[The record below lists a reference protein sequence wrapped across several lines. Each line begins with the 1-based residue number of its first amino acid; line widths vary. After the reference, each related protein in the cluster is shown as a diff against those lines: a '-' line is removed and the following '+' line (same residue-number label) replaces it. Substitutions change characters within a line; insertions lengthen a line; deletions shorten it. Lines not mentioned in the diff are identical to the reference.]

1 MQVRSVITAMAS
13 LCASVAPLAQAPQ
26 SVAQPSFEQLAAEC
40 APDIHPSTLKA
51 VVRTESSGNP
61 YAIGVVGGQLER
73 QPRSLA
79 EAAATARELERQGF
93 NFSMGLGQINR
104 HNLAK
109 HGETYDTVFEPCRN
123 LKAGGAILKDCF
135 LRARRTMSDD
145 QNALRAAF
153 SCYYSGNFTRG
164 FRPDNAGQ
172 PSYVQKVAA
181 NASEQVPAIPVVPA
195 IQPQRSDSPVALR
208 AANTSATPSKPAE
221 VPSRWVIHADNS
233 GQDEPSNV
241 HTKDDAA
248 MEPVVKV
255 RLASPPSGQAPSG
268 SMEQATMQRKA
279 RTRSEQPV
287 TQDSD
292 QQQELPF
299 VQFVN

>member
-1 MQVRSVITAMAS
+1 MQVRSVITAVAS
-13 LCASVAPLAQAPQ
+13 LCASVALLAQAPQ
-26 SVAQPSFEQLAAEC
+26 PAPQPSLEQLAAEC
-40 APDIHPSTLKA
+40 APDIHPATLKA
-51 VVRTESSGNP
+51 VVGTESSGNP

-109 HGETYDTVFEPCRN
+109 YGETYDTVFEPCRN

-135 LRARRTMSDD
+135 LRAKRAMSDD

-181 NASEQVPAIPVVPA
+181 NASEQMPAIPVVPA
-195 IQPQRSDSPVALR
+195 IHPQSADGMVTVR
-208 AANTSATPSKPAE
+208 AVNPSAKPSKPAE
-221 VPSRWVIHADNS
+221 FPSPWVILADNS
-233 GQDEPSNV
+233 GQDQPPNA
-241 HTKDDAA
+241 HTKNDAA
-248 MEPVVKV
+248 MEPAVKV
-255 RLASPPSGQAPSG
+255 RLASPPRVQAPSG
-268 SMEQATMQRKA
+268 SMEQAAIQHKA
-279 RTRSEQPV
+279 RTRSAQPM
-287 TQDSD
+287 TQDGD
-292 QQQELPF
+292 QQHELPF